1 MSEVLSWYVR
11 AKHGMFEHSPYVRG
25 YTIWSRKHRV
35 YIYIFNS
42 LHVYALV
49 TFSMFHSYL
58 KSKKHHELPIP
69 DGIKKKLSPFFMTS
83 PFFLAPSRLPT
94 SRIAVA
100 NRIDHRPHRAVA
112 QLGGSRQA
120 PCGAGAKA
128 HLRQHWSRNK
138 KNTEVKRE
146 KEREGKKKK
155 KMCVCVC
162 VCIDMCIYMYIYI
175 YNYIH
180 MGIGA

>member
-58 KSKKHHELPIP
+58 KSKKKHHELPIP
-69 DGIKKKLSPFFMTS
+69 DGIKKKTFPIFHDLPIFLSSQPTANVSHCRGQSNRS
-83 PFFLAPSRLPT
+83 PSAPRCGPAGRLPPGT
-94 SRIAVA
+94 LRRRRQSPPEAALIQKQKK
-100 NRIDHRPHRAVA
+100 H
-112 QLGGSRQA
+112 GSQ
-120 PCGAGAKA
+120 
-128 HLRQHWSRNK
+128 
-138 KNTEVKRE
+138 
-146 KEREGKKKK
+146 EREGERREKKRKR
-155 KMCVCVC
+155 CVC
-162 VCIDMCIYMYIYI
+162 VCIDMCIYICIYI
-175 YNYIH
+175 
-180 MGIGA
+180 